1 MPDVVPQAPPQA
13 EGPGPGR
20 AKKTALT
27 LGALGVVYGDIGTS
41 PLYAFS
47 ASLRLTTDGTPTSDE
62 VLGILSLITWAL
74 LIVVSLKYLALVLR
88 ADNQGEGGVLALL
101 ALALGRRADQSGGS
115 SRGWLLALG
124 MAGAALL
131 YGDGII
137 TPAISVLSAVEG
149 LGLITD
155 RLDAWVVPIT
165 VLILIGLFSLQ
176 SRGTGRIARLFG
188 PAMALWFATIG
199 LLGLPAILRQPQVLW
214 AFDPRCAI
222 DLMASHP
229 LGVLA
234 TLTGVVLA
242 ITGAE
247 ALYADLGHFGRR
259 PIQRGW
265 YLIVLPAL
273 LLNYFGQGALSLESG
288 SLGKNPFFD
297 LAPRSFQLPLVLL
310 ATVATVI
317 ASQALI
323 SAAFSLTQ
331 QAVQLRLL
339 PRLRVVHTSQ
349 QTRGRIY
356 LASVNMTLA
365 LLSIAVVVGF
375 KSSAAIASAYGIAVT
390 GTMVAT
396 TLLFARV
403 AHTRLNWPRAIIF
416 LIVPFLLAVDLAFF
430 VANLEKIDS
439 GGFVPLA
446 IAVLVFLT
454 MDTWNRG
461 WQALDRRLSTRQSTL
476 DTAIDEASA
485 NPTLRIPGT
494 AVYLTSNLN
503 SPPLALLS
511 DLRVGRVLHQQVV
524 LLSIVPVDQPRVRP
538 EDRATLRPLRSGFVR
553 VAMRVGFTENLKFG
567 DLVLFCRANGLALPD
582 DDTWYFVSRLTVAP
596 GQALTLQKWRG
607 RFFGMLLR
615 NASSLVDTLEIPE
628 GRFVELRIRVNI

>member
-13 EGPGPGR
+13 EGPGPNR
-20 AKKTALT
+20 AKKTAVT

-47 ASLRLTTDGTPTSDE
+47 ASLRLTTDGTPTSAE

-461 WQALDRRLSTRQSTL
+461 WQVLDRHLSTRQSTL

-524 LLSIVPVDQPRVRP
+524 LLSIVPIDQPRVRP
-538 EDRATLRPLRSGFVR
+538 EDRATLRRLRSGFVR

-615 NASSLVDTLEIPE
+615 NASSLVDALEIPE